1 MDVHI
6 QLGVP
11 NHQRSRLARIFYE
24 AFHGKFG
31 RFLAPQR
38 KAELLV
44 STSLRNDRILV
55 AYHNQQAVGFAGLH
69 YRGKNFM
76 EPTLTHITRIYG
88 WATVRVSAFFA
99 FTTFQ
104 KPGPRQLILEALAV
118 AKSHRNQGIGTQL
131 LQATIGYARN
141 HQLSPVTLDVI
152 DTNREAKQ
160 LYPELGFTTTHNQT
174 IPYPF
179 NILLGF
185 TSVAEMQLTS

>member
-1 MDVHI
+1 
-6 QLGVP
+6 
-11 NHQRSRLARIFYE
+11 
-24 AFHGKFG
+24 
-31 RFLAPQR
+31 
-38 KAELLV
+38 
-44 STSLRNDRILV
+44 
-55 AYHNQQAVGFAGLH
+55 
-69 YRGKNFM
+69 M

-88 WATVRVSAFFA
+88 WAMVRVSAFFA

-104 KPGPRQLILEALAV
+104 KPSPRQLILEALAI
-118 AKSHRNQGIGTQL
+118 AKSHQNQGIGTQL

-160 LYPELGFTTTHNQT
+160 LYHELGFTTTNNQP

-185 TSVAEMQLTS
+185 TSVAEIQLTS